1 MLKDSKEIEIISNA
15 RQVQVRNPERS
26 RKHFEDIFNDF
37 LSGIDLEKKLL
48 LDLGPGQFDFA
59 EIVRPKGGIVHS
71 IDNDPAVIELGE
83 YKGLNVRLDNLKKL
97 PKIKYDFKFDAV
109 FCKYSINAFWFHDND
124 AKHTEY
130 VESINNLMKADGF
143 AWIAPW
149 NGVPKKAQLSDREI
163 QRVLDLQADLFR
175 DFGFTGINL
184 TKKLTTRYGI
194 HGITANQA
202 LFFRNLDTPKGITT
216 CEKI

>member
-1 MLKDSKEIEIISNA
+1 MLKDPREIEIISNA

-26 RKHFEDIFNDF
+26 RKHFEDIFSDF
-37 LSGIDLEKKLL
+37 LSCVDLEKKLL

-59 EIVRPKGGIVHS
+59 EIARPKGAIVHS
-71 IDNDPAVIELGE
+71 IDNDPSVIELGE
-83 YKGLNVRLDNLKKL
+83 YKGLNVKLDNLKKL

-124 AKHTEY
+124 DRHREY
-130 VESINNLMKADGF
+130 IESINNLMNEDGF

-149 NGVPKKAQLSDREI
+149 NGVPKKTQLSDIEI
-163 QRVLDLQADLFR
+163 QRVLALQADLFKEY
-175 DFGFTGINL
+175 GFTGINL
-184 TKKLTTRYGI
+184 TKKLTRRYGV

-202 LFFRNLDTPKGITT
+202 LFFRNLDAPKSITS
-216 CEKI
+216 CEKL